1 MIFFADFA
9 HNFCTNYQKLFNKM
23 TEKKLFHDPVLSQEI
38 LSGLLSEEIKTIFDG
53 TLGLGGHAELILN
66 KFPNISLYIASDLD
80 NQHLEFAKKR
90 LQKFSNKTRF
100 FRGNFSNIVSILAKN
115 KPEYPL
121 VILLDLGL
129 CSNQIDD
136 AEKGF
141 SFSTNGPLKMAFDG
155 HNGAEE
161 IVNNAL
167 EKELI
172 RVFKEYGEEP
182 LAKIIATEIIKSR
195 KISEIKTTADLKNII
210 EGCIHP
216 HKQKKAL
223 VRVFQALR
231 IAVNDELNVL
241 QKTIDDS
248 FGVMKKG
255 DRLGIISYH
264 SLEDR
269 IVKNKFR
276 KISQPKTA
284 ETKFSL
290 HDIVEES
297 DYRLLTKKPI
307 KPTAE
312 EISRNPRS
320 RSAVLRIIEK
330 IK

>member
-1 MIFFADFA
+1 MA
-9 HNFCTNYQKLFNKM
+9 
-23 TEKKLFHDPVLSQEI
+23 KKTLFHDPVLSQEV
-38 LSGLLSEEIKTIFDG
+38 LSELVSAETKSVFDG
-53 TLGLGGHAELILN
+53 TLGLGGHAHLILN
-66 KFPNISLYIASDLD
+66 KYPNISRYIASDLD
-80 NQHLEFAKKR
+80 SQHLEFAKNQLKG
-90 LQKFSNKTRF
+90 FSKKTRF
-100 FRGNFSNIVSILAKN
+100 FRGNFSNIISIMAEN
-115 KPEYPL
+115 KPDHPL

-136 AEKGF
+136 ASKGF
-141 SFSTNGPLKMAFDG
+141 AFSVAGPLKMAFDG

-161 IVNNAL
+161 LVNNAK
-167 EKELI
+167 ESELI
-172 RVFKEYGEEP
+172 RIFKEYGEEP
-182 LAKIIATEIIKSR
+182 LAKLIAAGIVKSR
-195 KISEIKTTADLKNII
+195 EISKITTTTELKNVI
-210 EGCIHP
+210 ENCVHP

-223 VRVFQALR
+223 VRIFQALR

-248 FGVMKKG
+248 FSLMQKG

-269 IVKNKFR
+269 IVKNKFK

-290 HDIVEES
+290 HEIIEAAT
-297 DYRLLTKKPI
+297 YKLLTKKPI
-307 KPTAE
+307 KPSAS

-320 RSAVLRIIEK
+320 RSAVLRIVEK

>member
-1 MIFFADFA
+1 
-9 HNFCTNYQKLFNKM
+9 M
-23 TEKKLFHDPVLSQEI
+23 TKKTLFHDPVLSQEI
-38 LSGLLSEEIKTIFDG
+38 LSELVSMETKSVFDG

-66 KFPNISLYIASDLD
+66 NYPNISQYIGSDLD
-80 NQHLEFAKKR
+80 SQHLEFAKKR
-90 LQKFSNKTRF
+90 LHKFNDKMRF
-100 FRGNFSNIVSILAKN
+100 FRGNFAEISNIFAEN
-115 KPEYPL
+115 KPESPL
-121 VILLDLGL
+121 SILLDLGI
-129 CSNQIDD
+129 CSNHIDD

-141 SFSTNGPLKMAFDG
+141 AFSVNGPLKMAFDG

-161 IVNNAL
+161 LVNNA
-167 EKELI
+167 EESELI
-172 RVFKEYGEEP
+172 RIFREYGEEP
-182 LAKIIATEIIKSR
+182 LAKIIATEIVKSR
-195 KISEIKTTADLKNII
+195 EISEIKTTEDLKKII
-210 EGCIHP
+210 EECIHP

-223 VRVFQALR
+223 VRIFQAIR
-231 IAVNDELNVL
+231 IAVNDELTVL
-241 QKTIDDS
+241 EKTIGDS
-248 FGVMKKG
+248 FELMKKG

-290 HDIVEES
+290 HDIIEES
-297 DYRLLTKKPI
+297 AYKLLTKKPI

-320 RSAVLRIIEK
+320 RSAVLRIIQK

>member
-1 MIFFADFA
+1 
-9 HNFCTNYQKLFNKM
+9 M
-23 TEKKLFHDPVLSQEI
+23 TPKTLFHDPVLSQEV
-38 LSGLLSEEIKTIFDG
+38 LSELVSAETKTVFDG

-66 KFPNISLYIASDLD
+66 KYPNISRYIASDLD
-80 NQHLEFAKKR
+80 LQHLEFAKNR
-90 LQKFSNKTRF
+90 LKDFSKKTRF
-100 FRGNFSNIVSILAKN
+100 FRGNFSNIVSILTEN

-136 AEKGF
+136 ASKGF
-141 SFSTNGPLKMAFDG
+141 AFSVDGPLKMAFDG

-161 IVNNAL
+161 LVNNA
-167 EKELI
+167 EESELI
-172 RVFKEYGEEP
+172 RIFKEYGEEP

-195 KISEIKTTADLKNII
+195 EISKITTTTKLKNII
-210 EGCIHP
+210 ENCVHP
-216 HKQKKAL
+216 HKQKKSL
-223 VRVFQALR
+223 VRIFQALR

-248 FGVMKKG
+248 FSLMQKG

-269 IVKNKFR
+269 IVKNKFK

-290 HDIVEES
+290 HDVIEES
-297 DYRLLTKKPI
+297 AYRLLTKKPI
-307 KPTAE
+307 KPTAG

-320 RSAVLRIIEK
+320 RSATFRIIEK

>member
-1 MIFFADFA
+1 MS
-9 HNFCTNYQKLFNKM
+9 Q
-23 TEKKLFHDPVLSQEI
+23 KKLFHDPVLSQEV
-38 LSGLLSEEIKTIFDG
+38 LSELVSAETQTIFDG

-66 KFPNISLYIASDLD
+66 NFPNIALYIATDLD
-80 NQHLEFAKKR
+80 SQHLEFAKKR
-90 LQKFSNKTRF
+90 LQKFKDKTLF
-100 FRGNFSNIVSILAKN
+100 FRGNFSNLVSILEKN
-115 KPEYPL
+115 KPEHPL

-141 SFSTNGPLKMAFDG
+141 AFSVDGPLKMAFDG

-161 IVNNAL
+161 LVNTANEAKL
-167 EKELI
+167 KRI
-172 RVFKEYGEEP
+172 FKEYGEEP
-182 LAKIIATEIIKSR
+182 LAKIIATEIVKSR
-195 KISEIKTTADLKNII
+195 EISPLRSTGDLKKVI
-210 EGCIHP
+210 ENCVHP
-216 HKQKKAL
+216 HKQKKVL
-223 VRVFQALR
+223 VRVFQAIR

-241 QKTIDDS
+241 EKTINDS
-248 FGVMKKG
+248 FEIMQKG

-269 IVKNKFR
+269 LVKNKFK

-297 DYRLLTKKPI
+297 RFHLLTKKPI
-307 KPTAE
+307 KPSAE

-320 RSAVLRIIEK
+320 RSATLRIIEK

>member
-1 MIFFADFA
+1 
-9 HNFCTNYQKLFNKM
+9 
-23 TEKKLFHDPVLSQEI
+23 
-38 LSGLLSEEIKTIFDG
+38 LSELVCEETRTIFDG

-66 KFPNISLYIASDLD
+66 NYPNISEYIGSDLD
-80 NQHLEFAKKR
+80 SQHLEFAKNR
-90 LQKFSNKTRF
+90 LHKFSNKTRF
-100 FRGNFSNIVSILAKN
+100 FRGNFSNISTILEDHN
-115 KPEYPL
+115 PEHPFA
-121 VILLDLGL
+121 ILLDLGL

-141 SFSTNGPLKMAFDG
+141 AFSADGPLKMAFDG

-161 IVNNAL
+161 IVNNAT

-172 RVFKEYGEEP
+172 RIFKEYGEEP

-195 KISEIKTTADLKNII
+195 EISEIKTTTNLKNII
-210 EGCIHP
+210 EGCVHP

-223 VRVFQALR
+223 VRIFQALR
-231 IAVNDELNVL
+231 IAVNDELNIL

-248 FGVMKKG
+248 FSVMKKG

-264 SLEDR
+264 SLEDK
-269 IVKNKFR
+269 IVKNKF
-276 KISQPKTA
+276 KEISQPKTA

-290 HDIVEES
+290 HEIIEEA
-297 DYRLLTKKPI
+297 DYKLLTKKPI
-307 KPTAE
+307 KPSAE

-320 RSAVLRIIEK
+320 RSAVFRIIEK